1 MKNLKIKQK
10 ILVLT
15 AIPLILTVAAIMA
28 VSTYQMRM
36 LGEQEVV
43 QIRSTMMASKQES
56 LRNYMEIAATSLRP
70 ILDSETDPLVAQKKV
85 ETALRAMSYGDDDG
99 YIFAFDYDGVTKVHS
114 FKPQLEGKNLINL
127 VDVNGVRLIEA
138 LINQGRSGGGYV
150 SYMWDKPS
158 KGREVPKLSYAV
170 PLKEFDWMLG
180 TGFYIDD
187 IDDAVI
193 LKQQEVDERI
203 KTMVVL
209 SLSVGLVILILIVF
223 VNLWF
228 SNRALVQPIRELAE
242 SARQMSLGKM
252 DTVISIDSKDEI
264 GELADAIGRMQK
276 SLKVIFKKL
285 KQTPRS

>member
-1 MKNLKIKQK
+1 
-10 ILVLT
+10 
-15 AIPLILTVAAIMA
+15 
-28 VSTYQMRM
+28 M
-36 LGEQEVV
+36 LGEEEVV

-56 LRNYMEIAATSLRP
+56 LRNYMEIAASSLRP
-70 ILDSETDPLVAQKKV
+70 ILESETDPLVAQEKV

-99 YIFAFDYDGVTKVHS
+99 YVFAFDYEGLTKVHS

-127 VDVNGVRLIEA
+127 VDVNGVEIIKELIQA
-138 LINQGRSGGGYV
+138 SRNGGGYV
-150 SYMWDKPS
+150 SYLWDKPS

-170 PLKEFDWMLG
+170 SLKEFDWMLG

-193 LKQQEVDERI
+193 LKQQEVDDRI
-203 KTMVVL
+203 QTMMVW
-209 SLSVGLVILILIVF
+209 SLSVGFGILILIIF
-223 VNLWF
+223 INLWF

-285 KQTPRS
+285 KQTPRG